1 MDILFICGVFPK
13 DKEKQIFNKSK
24 GDVQFAAN
32 ALQWNIIRG
41 LDKCNDTNINILNSI
56 FIGSYPKNYKEVI
69 IKSYKW
75 HHAKGAEDNN
85 VGFIN
90 IDGIKHLSRARRLST
105 FIKKWAKTDNL
116 KQKVIV
122 AYSAHTPFL
131 YAVKKAKDV
140 NPDIITCL
148 IVPDLPQ
155 YMKLGENPGKIY
167 SFFKSIDC
175 KIINSLLKYIDSYV
189 LLTKYMAE
197 VLNIKEKPYIV
208 MEGMVNKKESLQSC
222 VDPMTFSKIKSI
234 LYTGT
239 LNKKY
244 GISTLLEAFS
254 LIKNDNY
261 RLWICGEGEA
271 TDDIIKM
278 SALDPRIKFF
288 GRVNRDKALQLQ
300 NKSTIVINPRNPEEE
315 FTKFSFPSKNMEYL
329 LSGRPTIA
337 YKLSGIPDEY
347 EKYIFFIDKNT
358 VQSMA
363 EKIVEVC
370 EKSSQELS
378 IFGTKA
384 QKYILEEKN
393 NIKQARRIIKMLEE
407 ITS

>member
-1 MDILFICGVFPK
+1 
-13 DKEKQIFNKSK
+13 
-24 GDVQFAAN
+24 
-32 ALQWNIIRG
+32 
-41 LDKCNDTNINILNSI
+41 
-56 FIGSYPKNYKEVI
+56 
-69 IKSYKW
+69 
-75 HHAKGAEDNN
+75 
-85 VGFIN
+85 
-90 IDGIKHLSRARRLST
+90 
-105 FIKKWAKTDNL
+105 
-116 KQKVIV
+116 
-122 AYSAHTPFL
+122 
-131 YAVKKAKDV
+131 
-140 NPDIITCL
+140 
-148 IVPDLPQ
+148 
-155 YMKLGENPGKIY
+155 
-167 SFFKSIDC
+167 
-175 KIINSLLKYIDSYV
+175 
-189 LLTKYMAE
+189 
-197 VLNIKEKPYIV
+197 
-208 MEGMVNKKESLQSC
+208 
-222 VDPMTFSKIKSI
+222 MTFSKIKSI

-363 EKIVEVC
+363 EKTVEVC